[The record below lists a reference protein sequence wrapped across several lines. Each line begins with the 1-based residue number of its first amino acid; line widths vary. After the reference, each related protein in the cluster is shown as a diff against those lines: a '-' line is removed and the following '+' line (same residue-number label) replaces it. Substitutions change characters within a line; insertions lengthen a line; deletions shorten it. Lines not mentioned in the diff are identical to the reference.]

1 MNKKKFES
9 YINLS
14 LCILLWAS
22 IPVASKKILVEISN
36 IQMLFYST
44 VLSFIVM
51 GCILLFQKKIE
62 VMRSYTFKD
71 YLVMGFLGFLG
82 AYLYYV
88 LLYGA
93 FALTSASEGFILAY
107 TWPILVLILAFLIL
121 KEKVTLK
128 KIISILISFFG
139 IVVIVSHGKITSIA
153 FTNLTG
159 DILALSGAFIFALF
173 SILGKKYNFDKTV
186 SAFIYFCSALIFIIL
201 TVFFTSSL
209 KLPSINVWLWLI
221 YNGIF
226 VNGITYI
233 FWFKALE
240 HGDTEIISNVLY
252 LTPFLSL
259 IYIYLFLNEKILLS
273 SVFGLIIIVS
283 GILIQSFKKK
293 SGSTLIL

>member
-14 LCILLWAS
+14 FCILLWAS

-44 VLSFIVM
+44 VLSFVVI

-62 VMRSYTFKD
+62 VMRGYNFKD

-82 AYLYYV
+82 TYLYYV

-93 FALTSASEGFILAY
+93 LALTTASEGFILAY
-107 TWPILVLILAFLIL
+107 TWPILVLILAFLVL
-121 KEKVTLK
+121 KEKVTFK
-128 KIISILISFFG
+128 KIISIFISFFG

-159 DILALSGAFIFALF
+159 DILALSGAFVFALF

-293 SGSTLIL
+293 VVLP